1 MMNTTTYTIPNISC
15 NHCVHTITTELTDL
29 AGVKEVVADLASK
42 KVTVTFEPPAS
53 LEKIEALLAEI
64 DYPPAS

>member
-1 MMNTTTYTIPNISC
+1 MITTTTYTIPNISC
-15 NHCVHTITTELTDL
+15 NHCIHTITTELTDL

-42 KVTVTFEPPAS
+42 KVKVTFEPPAS

-64 DYPPAS
+64 DYPSAS

>member
-1 MMNTTTYTIPNISC
+1 MNTTTYTIPNISC

-42 KVTVTFEPPAS
+42 KVKVTFEPPAS

-64 DYPPAS
+64 DYPPAG

>member
-1 MMNTTTYTIPNISC
+1 MTTTTYTIPNISC

-42 KVTVTFEPPAS
+42 KVKVTFEPPAS
-53 LEKIEALLAEI
+53 LEKIEELLVEI
-64 DYPPAS
+64 DYPPAR

>member
-1 MMNTTTYTIPNISC
+1 MTTATYTIPNISC

-42 KVTVTFEPPAS
+42 KVKVTFEPPAS
-53 LEKIEALLAEI
+53 LEKIEELLVEI
-64 DYPPAS
+64 DYPPAR

>member
-1 MMNTTTYTIPNISC
+1 MMTTTTYTIPNISC

-42 KVTVTFEPPAS
+42 KVKVTFEPPAS
-53 LEKIEALLAEI
+53 LEKIEELLVEI
-64 DYPPAS
+64 DYPPAR

>member
-1 MMNTTTYTIPNISC
+1 MMTTTTYTIPNISC

-42 KVTVTFEPPAS
+42 KVKVTFEPPAS
-53 LEKIEALLAEI
+53 LEKIEKLLVEI
-64 DYPPAS
+64 DYPPAR

>member
-1 MMNTTTYTIPNISC
+1 MTTTTYTIPNISC

-42 KVTVTFEPPAS
+42 KVKVTFEPPAS
-53 LEKIEALLAEI
+53 LEKIEKLLVEI
-64 DYPPAS
+64 DYPPAR

>member
-1 MMNTTTYTIPNISC
+1 MTTVTYSIPNISC

-29 AGVKEVVADLASK
+29 AGVKEVVADLNSK
-42 KVTVTFEPPAS
+42 KVKVTYEPPAS
-53 LEKIEALLAEI
+53 SEKIEALLVEI